1 MKIKKIKQKLQ
12 ATRIVQ
18 IFFAL
23 TALIAVI
30 FITAGVKGVIDKQ
43 NLVRRGVETSAF
55 VIKK

>member
-18 IFFAL
+18 IFFVL

-30 FITAGVKGVIDKQ
+30 FIAAGVKGVIDKQ